1 MQKARDFYHYA
12 LIFGQASVAG
22 IIAAILFMIAPYYF
36 GAESFFA
43 ILHYVCLWVFYI
55 GLPISLVCAAI
66 SAVYYFLE
74 KGDKNGK

>member
-1 MQKARDFYHYA
+1 VQKARNFYHYA
-12 LIFGQASVAG
+12 LIFGRASVAG

-43 ILHYVCLWVFYI
+43 ILHCVCLWVFYI

-66 SAVYYFLE
+66 AAVYYFLE